1 MIVDN
6 YELLKN
12 KMFKS
17 CDNGETYFV
26 LKVFVRKKDF
36 KANGSLD
43 IYKGLFGSH
52 SERVIYSTSFSNY
65 EEFERC
71 YQLVKIL
78 CDNIPFSRAYINA
91 DMKDTKKTVV
101 SLYNKVNEISK
112 RLIMK
117 GETDTGLHR
126 EITKIS
132 RSVTSLKECD
142 ADRKYNWVLLD
153 VDCFGEDNSP
163 DDWYKA
169 LKFKE
174 RLDEVEIDNIFYKT
188 LNGCHILLSMKD
200 AGKFKNP
207 KGDFTQIYNEFVG
220 NSFVDVKENSAALL
234 YMNTEIKD
242 Q

>member
-1 MIVDN
+1 MIIDN

-26 LKVFVRKKDF
+26 IKIFVRRKDF

-43 IYKGLFGSH
+43 IYKELFGSH
-52 SERVIYSTSFSNY
+52 SERVIYYTSFSNY
-65 EEFERC
+65 EEFERY

-78 CDNIPFSRAYINA
+78 CDNIPYSRAYINT

-101 SLYNKVNEISK
+101 SLFNKVNEISK

-163 DDWYKA
+163 DDWDKA

-174 RLDEVEIDNIFYKT
+174 RLDEVKIDNIFYKT

-234 YMNTEIKD
+234 YMNTEMKIK
-242 Q
+242 